1 MISCFRIYWGPVRT
15 KIATI
20 NESEIECWTKGWVM
34 RVSWRAV
41 VKAKETGV

>member
-20 NESEIECWTKGWVM
+20 NESEIECWTIGWVM